1 MSPSASVPAKMKMS
15 LRIRQARRKAKLSQ
29 QGLGELIGVK
39 RSAVSNWESSSS
51 ILPSVQN
58 LAGIAVATD
67 VSFEWL
73 ATGRG
78 KMHPSHDPYEG
89 VIAAD
94 VDWVELPQ
102 ERELIER
109 FRSAPQRA
117 QNAVL
122 ELMDILVP
130 SRKRRSKS

>member
-1 MSPSASVPAKMKMS
+1 MKMS

>member
-1 MSPSASVPAKMKMS
+1 MSPSASVPAKMS

-94 VDWVELPQ
+94 VDWVESPQ